1 MAGNL
6 EFIKSASGT
15 SVSSLSVTD
24 CFSADYDVYKIT
36 FDIDSTTSSIVANF
50 GLRLIDSGGSVIS
63 ANEYDRAN
71 FNLNSNS
78 AFGEFRST
86 NTDKFHSH
94 SQLSLSGNS
103 AGGISY
109 LFNPYDSSS
118 YTFHKAQ
125 TFFDNNGNLV
135 GKKIIGVHKV
145 AEQITGINY
154 FTDNGTFI
162 LTINVYGLASN

>member
-1 MAGNL
+1 MATNL
-6 EFIKSASGT
+6 EFIKSASG
-15 SVSSLSVTD
+15 SGVSSLSVTN
-24 CFSADYDVYKIT
+24 CFSDKYDVYKIT
-36 FDIDSTTSSIVANF
+36 FDIDSSTAASALDF
-50 GLRLIDSGGSVIS
+50 GLRLIDSGGSVITAS
-63 ANEYDRAN
+63 EYDRAN
-71 FNLNSNS
+71 YNLRPGSS
-78 AFGEFRST
+78 FGEFKST

-94 SQLSLSGNS
+94 TQLSSSGNS

-125 TFFDNNGNLV
+125 TFFDNNGSLL

-154 FTDNGTFI
+154 FLPSDSFTG
-162 LTINVYGLASN
+162 TINVFGVK